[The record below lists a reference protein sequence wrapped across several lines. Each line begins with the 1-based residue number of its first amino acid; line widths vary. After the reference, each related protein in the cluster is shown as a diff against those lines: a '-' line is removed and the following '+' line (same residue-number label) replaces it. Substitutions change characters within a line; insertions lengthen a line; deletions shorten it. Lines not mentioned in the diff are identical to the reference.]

1 MSFQR
6 ILVAI
11 DNSSLSHRVFAQA
24 LELAHFHQSL
34 LKLLQCI
41 APEIV
46 SEPGTPGS
54 LDTGFPMGLVHDNYQ
69 AYETQ
74 QVLIE
79 QQIEEAQATL
89 THYSEQAKSHN
100 VLVEA
105 SYQVGDAGHQLCQV
119 AKDWGADLIV
129 VGRRGRTGLT
139 EALLGSVSNYV
150 VHHAPCDVLVIQ
162 DIEEVSPQPTTVDLS
177 TVMIDPPLS
186 PKRA

>member
-1 MSFQR
+1 MSFHR

-24 LELAHFHQSL
+24 LELAHFHQAL

-41 APEIV
+41 APESV
-46 SEPGTPGS
+46 SEPGVPGS
-54 LDTGFPMGLVHDNYQ
+54 LDTGFPMGLVHDGYQ

-89 THYSEQAKSHN
+89 AHYSEQAKSHN
-100 VLVEA
+100 VLIEA

-162 DIEEVSPQPTTVDLS
+162 DIEEVSPQPATVDLS
-177 TVMIDPPLS
+177 TVTIDPPLS
-186 PKRA
+186 PERA

>member
-1 MSFQR
+1 MSFHR

-24 LELAHFHQSL
+24 LDLAESHQAL

-41 APEIV
+41 TPEIV
-46 SEPGTPGS
+46 SEPGVPAS
-54 LDTGFPMGLVHDNYQ
+54 LDTGFPMGLVQDNYQ

-89 THYSEQAKSHN
+89 AHYSEQAKSRN
-100 VLVEA
+100 VLAEA
-105 SYQVGDAGHQLCQV
+105 NYQVGDAGHQLCQV
-119 AKDWGADLIV
+119 AKDWNADLIV

-162 DIEEVSPQPTTVDLS
+162 DIEEVLPQPATVDLS
-177 TVMIDPPLS
+177 TVTIDPPLS
-186 PKRA
+186 PEQA